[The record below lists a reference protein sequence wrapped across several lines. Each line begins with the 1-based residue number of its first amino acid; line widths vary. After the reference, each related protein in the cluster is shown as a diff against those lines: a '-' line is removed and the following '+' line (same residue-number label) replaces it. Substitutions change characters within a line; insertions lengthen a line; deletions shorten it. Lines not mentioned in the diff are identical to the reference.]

1 MIRFYILGQ
10 VLRLYT
16 PCIAA
21 DTINYLTGKAEFADE
36 AWDGYTKWVHFRK
49 GETVYDIQLNDE
61 DEFAESASLNLVAGE
76 WDVYFTGTSGNAR
89 LTTNTVILTVTESGL
104 RDSPLHALPLSV
116 AETLDAKSSLA
127 LRTAN
132 SIKAKADAGEFNG
145 KDGKSFTIVG
155 YVQTAE
161 DLPETGTE
169 GEMYGVGSE
178 APYRIYAW
186 DSVNG
191 VWVDNGTIQGPAG
204 AQGEAGKYAVPALD
218 TSGNL
223 TWAWSDGSEG
233 GLPGQQNIRG
243 DAGPAGAQGAAGKSA
258 YAAAVEGGYLGDEAG
273 FNAKL
278 STFDA
283 HAASHAEGGSDELT
297 DKSIGGGKLKDGAV
311 TRSKLAQDALYSPV
325 EHFDGA
331 HALTA
336 ADIGKTLASSGA
348 AENTVTLTTAVSAAV
363 PIGAEIA
370 VFWMAGTSV
379 KLQFTG
385 TMRIVMPGED
395 ILVNGSLQLSKIFTL
410 VALKKIQTDAANGDI
425 WTVQGDVEVVT

>member
-1 MIRFYILGQ
+1 MIRFYITGQ

-16 PCIAA
+16 PTIAA

-61 DEFAESASLNLVAGE
+61 DEFDENTSLNLVAGE

-89 LTTNTVILTVTESGL
+89 LTTNTVVLTVTESGL

-204 AQGEAGKYAVPALD
+204 EAGVAGKYAVPALD

-223 TWAWSDGSEG
+223 TWEWSDGSEE

-243 DAGPAGAQGAAGKSA
+243 GKGPAGAQGAAGKSA

-297 DKSIGGGKLKDGAV
+297 DKSIGRSKLKDGAV
-311 TRSKLAQDALYSPV
+311 TTY
-325 EHFDGA
+325 FDGE
-331 HALTA
+331 LTTDGWNGSTA
-336 ADIGKTLASSGA
+336 PYTQEVTISGMLASDKPKIGLIASA
-348 AENTVTLTTAVSAAV
+348 AYETAEEEREAWGYILDAETSENTLIFRAVSK
-363 PIGAEIA
+363 PEI
-370 VFWMAGTSV
+370 
-379 KLQFTG
+379 KLNFQC
-385 TMRIVMPGED
+385 E
-395 ILVNGSLQLSKIFTL
+395 VNRK
-410 VALKKIQTDAANGDI
+410 
-425 WTVQGDVEVVT
+425 

>member
-36 AWDGYTKWVHFRK
+36 AWDGYTKWGHFRK

-204 AQGEAGKYAVPALD
+204 EAGEAGKYAVPALD

-243 DAGPAGAQGAAGKSA
+243 GTGPAGAQGAAGKSA
-258 YAAAVEGGYLGDEAG
+258 YSAAVEGGYLGDEAG

-283 HAASHAEGGSDELT
+283 HAANHAEGGSDELT

-311 TRSKLAQDALYSPV
+311 ARSKLAQDALYSPV
-325 EHFDGA
+325 ESFDGTR
-331 HALTA
+331 ALTA

-348 AENTVTLTTAVSAAV
+348 GENTVTLTTAVSAAM
-363 PIGAEIA
+363 PMGAEIA

-379 KLQFTG
+379 KLQSTG

-395 ILVNGSLQLSKIFTL
+395 VLVNGSLQLSKMFTL
-410 VALKKIQTDAANGDI
+410 VALKKIKTDAANGDI